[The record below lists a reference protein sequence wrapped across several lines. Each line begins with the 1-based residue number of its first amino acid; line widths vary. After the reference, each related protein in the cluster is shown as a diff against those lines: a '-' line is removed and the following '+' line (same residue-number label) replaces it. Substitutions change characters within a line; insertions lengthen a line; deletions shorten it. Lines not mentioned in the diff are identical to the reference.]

1 MREDKE
7 MWLICHN
14 FLVILEKYVK
24 DEAYGEQVKRV
35 ADTCKGQEHTGAC
48 HSSHS
53 TGFRVLP
60 FKIICQHFYSLNLT
74 VTIEIN
80 TPKPFLKEPS
90 Y

>member
-14 FLVILEKYVK
+14 FLVILEKYVT
-24 DEAYGEQVKRV
+24 DEVYGEQVKRR
-35 ADTCKGQEHTGAC
+35 ADTCKGQEYTGAC

-60 FKIICQHFYSLNLT
+60 FKITCQHFYSLNLI
-74 VTIEIN
+74 VTIEIK
-80 TPKPFLKEPS
+80 TPKSFLKEPS
-90 Y
+90 D